1 MDTEISLKPLWLV
14 IYYQS
19 WALTWEKNILCAHLR
34 PSETNTSSDD
44 DCVIIEPETESDFQ
58 KPDTSCNIPRP
69 AKTNLM
75 INTKKHLSSANHF
88 PANSRI
94 FNRSLQVID
103 WNWIFSKLSKNKRP
117 DKNLDFVNR
126 GGAECFLIV
135 KKSD

>member
-1 MDTEISLKPLWLV
+1 MCS
-14 IYYQS
+14 S
-19 WALTWEKNILCAHLR
+19 W

-126 GGAECFLIV
+126 GGAECKFCLSYCENIWL
-135 KKSD
+135 KKSNWLIIIYGSKFQLQFRFFL